1 MSTLLDK
8 ISKILDCTPENVR
21 YRLNNKSD
29 RDRVLCEIRGKA
41 LKTNYLDRNGSK
53 QIIYCD
59 GITTHC
65 SHQLMA
71 FGNLRSPF
79 NICVSAYFYARHRI
93 LLKYPYQQCIQYKN
107 LYYPLELLELYSDME
122 ETETDSDSPIIMKN
136 LRTKASSS
144 SESTGT
150 FDIGSTNS
158 NIENS
163 AETSHKVIDHTR
175 RGILWLYV
183 DDKKL
188 WEKHEITLYSSK

>member
-1 MSTLLDK
+1 M
-8 ISKILDCTPENVR
+8 ILQIH
-21 YRLNNKSD
+21 
-29 RDRVLCEIRGKA
+29 RV
-41 LKTNYLDRNGSK
+41 
-53 QIIYCD
+53 
-59 GITTHC
+59 
-65 SHQLMA
+65 
-71 FGNLRSPF
+71 
-79 NICVSAYFYARHRI
+79 
-93 LLKYPYQQCIQYKN
+93 LKYPYQQCIQYKN
-107 LYYPLELLELYSDME
+107 LYYPFELLELNYDMD
-122 ETETDSDSPIIMKN
+122 ETETDSDSPIILKN

-150 FDIGSTNS
+150 FDKSSTNS